1 MSFNVTQCPTCEST
15 FNTNSRVLNAAAGKV
30 RCGACLNVFEAID
43 HFLLPDADD
52 ETTLEHGESVFVG
65 NNPQEFFDPSRFLTR
80 SALTEPSNNE
90 STAIETVGEQ
100 DLHDKLERSEAVSED
115 FFATVAG
122 ELHSNHDTEKLS
134 AIEAKI
140 GSENDDPPLEQPDQA
155 TEQVAD
161 TIIDERFE
169 EEILDSFDA
178 QAHTTPE
185 QPTPDET
192 EQTTDTEASFS
203 AAAEPD
209 LETDPEQQHRIDEDL
224 IENEGEVGQET
235 TENFAAQQSPSV
247 NNRSFTGI
255 ELSASFSFDPR
266 LAARTKK
273 DDIED
278 NTQPDSESIQE
289 QEEQSEA
296 VARDTERLEQ
306 NEEQFLNAVS
316 EELEQNSLPENDA
329 PPSDNRDSPAEYLS
343 ADDSP
348 GETEAQNPD
357 VLSDDTPELFLPKE
371 VASEP
376 AATNLEVT
384 DEDNSSRIDLSSVAN
399 SSSEAD
405 IQRED
410 IAAPE
415 EGVHTDTEPRAAAEL
430 IEGSV
435 EAEAQAAEIALT
447 EQAASIATEQ
457 ALKTELDEDSTE
469 AIRARALETELN
481 DEQALEAIPQENL
494 AALGAMSTPLELL
507 SRKESRLLRNALL
520 SLSIVILSGL
530 LSGQYL
536 WRHKDLYSQL
546 PQLRPLYE
554 QACTMLDCDLPD
566 YTDIDSIR
574 SENLTV
580 RTHPTFTNGLMVNTI
595 IRNTAAFDQP
605 FPLLILSFN
614 SAANNVIALREF
626 LPSEYLES
634 GLRSVQSMPP
644 MTPIQIGLA
653 MMDPGPEAVNYTLAF
668 RWP

>member
-1 MSFNVTQCPTCEST
+1 MSFNVTQCPACEST
-15 FNTNSRVLNAAAGKV
+15 FNTNSRVLNAAGKV

-90 STAIETVGEQ
+90 STAIETVDEQ

-134 AIEAKI
+134 AIEAKL

-178 QAHTTPE
+178 QAQTTPE

-329 PPSDNRDSPAEYLS
+329 PQSDNRDSPAEYLS

-384 DEDNSSRIDLSSVAN
+384 DEDNSSPIDLSSVAN
-399 SSSEAD
+399 SSWEED

-430 IEGSV
+430 VEGSV

-546 PQLRPLYE
+546 PQLRPLYK

-653 MMDPGPEAVNYTLAF
+653 IMDPGPEAVNYTLAF